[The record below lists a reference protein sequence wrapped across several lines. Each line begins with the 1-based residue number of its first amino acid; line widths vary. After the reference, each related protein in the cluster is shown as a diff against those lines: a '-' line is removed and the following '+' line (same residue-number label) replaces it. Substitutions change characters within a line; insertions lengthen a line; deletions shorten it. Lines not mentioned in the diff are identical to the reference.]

1 MKLQGLF
8 LLTIKELLSKKIVI
22 TVFILATVF
31 CVTLMFA
38 LNIKVGGIDSK
49 VLLNVFGNSV
59 NDGNNKMPDAGTIL
73 GYIQTG
79 IAVAVFFISLFIS
92 LFATSGLFP
101 DMLKKGNIDLILSKP
116 LSRQNIF
123 FQRFFGAITLVAI
136 NVIYM
141 IIFSWIVLSVKFEI
155 WNFKYLFS
163 ALIIMIFFFNIFAF
177 MTLIAMLIKN
187 GVLSLLLTYFIVFIL
202 SPIIGAIAQFGI
214 LNDAFYKNSVKIL
227 HFSLPKVNETVEL
240 LKDIIMA
247 KDFTLGSMWVS
258 VLTGVIAVGL
268 SLTVFKKSDF

>member
-1 MKLQGLF
+1 MQGLF

-22 TVFILATVF
+22 TVFILATIF

-59 NDGNNKMPDAGTIL
+59 NDGNKNMPDAATIL

-177 MTLIAMLIKN
+177 MTFIAMLIKN
-187 GVLSLLLTYFIVFIL
+187 GVISLLLTYFIVFIL

>member
-1 MKLQGLF
+1 
-8 LLTIKELLSKKIVI
+8 
-22 TVFILATVF
+22 
-31 CVTLMFA
+31 MFA

-59 NDGNNKMPDAGTIL
+59 NDGSNIMPDAGTIL

-116 LSRQNIF
+116 LTRQNIF
-123 FQRFFGAITLVAI
+123 FQRFFGAITLVAF

-163 ALIIMIFFFNIFAF
+163 ALIIMIFFFNIFAL
-177 MTLIAMLIKN
+177 MTLIAIVIKN

-202 SPIIGAIAQFGI
+202 SPIIGAIAEFGI

>member
-1 MKLQGLF
+1 MQGLF

-31 CVTLMFA
+31 CIALIFA

-59 NDGNNKMPDAGTIL
+59 NGGSKNMPDAGTIL

-79 IAVAVFFISLFIS
+79 IAAAVFFISLFIA

-123 FQRFFGAITLVAI
+123 FQRFFGAITLVLL

-141 IIFSWIVLSVKFEI
+141 ILFSWIVLSVKFGI
-155 WNFKYLFS
+155 WNFRYLFS
-163 ALIIMIFFFNIFAF
+163 SIIIMIFFFNIFAF
-177 MTLIAMLIKN
+177 MTFIAILVRN

-202 SPIIGAIAQFGI
+202 SPIVGGIAEFGI
-214 LNDAFYKNSVKIL
+214 LNDSFYKNSIRIL
-227 HFSLPKVNETVEL
+227 HFSLPKVNETVVL
-240 LKDIIMA
+240 LKNVIMSN
-247 KDFTLGSMWVS
+247 DFTLGSMWVS
-258 VLTGVIAVGL
+258 LATGILAVGL
-268 SLTVFKKSDF
+268 SLILFKKSDF